1 MSSLNH
7 GIVCTHTDPYV
18 QCHVTSEVV
27 SRLLGGVISLMKHVT
42 LHHGILAHIFLYMRC
57 QYHVTT
63 RIVFLLLGETNEV

>member
-42 LHHGILAHIFLYMRC
+42 LHHGIFGTHISIHAMSISC
-57 QYHVTT
+57 NNTDC
-63 RIVFLLLGETNEV
+63 ISSSW